1 MRLAPC
7 TTLHLSTWRSQGW
20 KFCLLSLVSAC
31 FGDHELLEGQG
42 LASQD
47 HCCFLHAHPP
57 PKKKKK
63 KYRATQVLVE
73 QPWSGCS
80 SQQRT
85 LTQLYSVPLCL
96 KCWRNNNKQNR
107 QNALLSWC

>member
-63 KYRATQVLVE
+63 NTGQHRFW
-73 QPWSGCS
+73 WSSHGVDAVHT
-80 SQQRT
+80 RE
-85 LTQLYSVPLCL
+85 
-96 KCWRNNNKQNR
+96 R
-107 QNALLSWC
+107 

>member
-63 KYRATQVLVE
+63 IQGNTGSGGAAVE
-73 QPWSGCS
+73 WMQFTAENANTALFGA
-80 SQQRT
+80 
-85 LTQLYSVPLCL
+85 SV
-96 KCWRNNNKQNR
+96 
-107 QNALLSWC
+107 S